1 MFGVWR
7 TRDGDTL
14 HAGGAFQFERL
25 YARVTPWRV
34 VLAASALGAYVMGLL
49 MYLPAEAALGRE
61 REAVGTVWKGE
72 TGLEPGFAIGWSLN
86 PVQSVA
92 SLAPSGA
99 VSLRGPDTLL
109 AADVSWRSHAMA
121 LHRAKGVV
129 SLRLANALAPALP
142 FACDGE
148 ATFRA
153 ANLSIGG
160 GGGDGTGLLRTGPA
174 ACQGGGLTRATPSL
188 VGEAKSDAGGSSI
201 TLRAAQSGEL
211 ARARVAREGSISVTV
226 TPAGAA
232 LLPGV
237 AAGTIDI
244 QP

>member
-25 YARVTPWRV
+25 YVRVTPWRV
-34 VLAASALGAYVMGLL
+34 VLAASALGAYALGLL
-49 MYLPAEAALGRE
+49 VYLPAEAAIGRE

-72 TGLEPGFAIGWSLN
+72 TALEPGFAVGWSLN
-86 PVQSVA
+86 PVQTVA
-92 SLAPSGA
+92 SIAPSGD
-99 VSLRGPDTLL
+99 VKVRGPETAL
-109 AADVSWRSHAMA
+109 AADVSWRSNAVV
-121 LHRAKGVV
+121 LRRADGVA

-148 ATFRA
+148 ATIRA
-153 ANLSIGG
+153 ADLAVGG
-160 GGGDGTGLLRTGPA
+160 GRAGTGLLRAGA
-174 ACQGGGLTRATPSL
+174 ANCQGAGLSTATPPL
-188 VGEAKSDAGGSSI
+188 VGDARSDAEGSTM
-201 TLRAAQSGEL
+201 TLRAVQSGEL
-211 ARARVAREGSISVTV
+211 ARARVAKGGAVSVTV
-226 TPAGAA
+226 TPIGAT

-237 AAGTIDI
+237 AVGSIDI

>member
-25 YARVTPWRV
+25 HVRVMPWRV
-34 VLAASALGAYVMGLL
+34 VVAASALGAYVVGLL
-49 MYLPAEAALGRE
+49 LYLPAEAAIGGE
-61 REAVGTVWKGE
+61 REAIGTVWNGE
-72 TGLEPGFAIGWSLN
+72 TALEPGFALGWSLD
-86 PVQSVA
+86 PVQTVA
-92 SLAPSGA
+92 SLTPSGD
-99 VSLRGPDTLL
+99 VKVRGPGTAL
-109 AADVSWRSHAMA
+109 AADVSWRSNAVM
-121 LHRAKGVV
+121 LRRADGVA

-153 ANLSIGG
+153 ADLAVGG
-160 GGGDGTGLLRTGPA
+160 GRVGTGLLRAGPA
-174 ACQGGGLTRATPSL
+174 NCQGAGLSTATPPL
-188 VGEAKSDAGGSSI
+188 VGEARSDVEGSTM
-201 TLRAAQSGEL
+201 TLRAVQSGEL
-211 ARARVAREGSISVTV
+211 ARARLARGGTISVTV
-226 TPAGAA
+226 TPIGAT